1 MYLDEKIIFRR
12 PIPSIL
18 MLDIYSL
25 NKKVAELMI
34 YKLAKYTQYV
44 SDSDSNKV
52 VGGLVVVSVQFR

>member
-1 MYLDEKIIFRR
+1 
-12 PIPSIL
+12 

-34 YKLAKYTQYV
+34 YKLAKYTKYV

>member
-1 MYLDEKIIFRR
+1 
-12 PIPSIL
+12 

-34 YKLAKYTQYV
+34 YKLAKYYTQYV